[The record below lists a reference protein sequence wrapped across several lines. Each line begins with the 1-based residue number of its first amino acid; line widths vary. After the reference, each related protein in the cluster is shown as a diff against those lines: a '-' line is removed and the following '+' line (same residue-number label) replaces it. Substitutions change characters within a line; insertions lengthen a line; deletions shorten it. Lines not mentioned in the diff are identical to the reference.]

1 MGNPSS
7 GRGTNTVEQPM
18 LALSHTVAMVMI
30 ALSRTDILP
39 PGAPGYRVASLAP
52 TLGLVMP
59 AGRRPAALQREGM
72 RQELHGCS
80 RGRTLGAGN
89 PPRCRVVLL
98 TSPPAANVD
107 KR

>member
-7 GRGTNTVEQPM
+7 GRGTNAVEQPM

-30 ALSRTDILP
+30 ALSHTDILP
-39 PGAPGYRVASLAP
+39 PGAPGYWVASLAP

-59 AGRRPAALQREGM
+59 AGKRPAALQRVGM
-72 RQELHGCS
+72 RQELRGCS

-89 PPRCRVVLL
+89 PPHCRVVLL

-107 KR
+107 KQ